1 MSGITNKVFV
11 FDMDGVILQ
20 NRSLAKEVA
29 TRSAMFVKDRIN
41 RHMPYEKA
49 NKINKV
55 LYTNFGHTVIG
66 LNKVYDS
73 NITLNDFNEY
83 VYDYNFTANMLSY
96 NREPDFFENNI
107 KVRSLFKLLDDKGI
121 PTYIFS
127 NSPYRWCK
135 NSLEIIG
142 VNNFNVN
149 NIIGC
154 DNTKHK
160 YDKDIQVLKPFSC
173 GYETINGLFDDENIE
188 IIFIDDQIQ
197 NLRPVI
203 NAPLWKPVLFNNARY
218 MNSKNLH
225 VINDIDELS
234 MLV

>member
-1 MSGITNKVFV
+1 
-11 FDMDGVILQ
+11 
-20 NRSLAKEVA
+20 
-29 TRSAMFVKDRIN
+29 
-41 RHMPYEKA
+41 
-49 NKINKV
+49 
-55 LYTNFGHTVIG
+55 
-66 LNKVYDS
+66 
-73 NITLNDFNEY
+73 
-83 VYDYNFTANMLSY
+83 MLSY

-107 KVRSLFKLLDDKGI
+107 KVRNLFKLLDDKGI

-142 VNNFNVN
+142 VNNFDVN

-154 DNTKHK
+154 DNTRHK
-160 YDKDIQVLKPFSC
+160 CDKDIQVLKPFSC
-173 GYETINGLFDDENIE
+173 GYETINGLFDDANIE

-225 VINDIDELS
+225 VVNDIDELS